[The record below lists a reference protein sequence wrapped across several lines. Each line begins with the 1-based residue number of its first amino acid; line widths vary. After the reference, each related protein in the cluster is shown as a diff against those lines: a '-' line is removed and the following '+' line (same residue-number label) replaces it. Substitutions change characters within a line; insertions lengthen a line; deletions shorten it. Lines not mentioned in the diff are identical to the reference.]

1 MLLVAVTPWQPTL
14 GLPRRRHSTKYPT
27 EAKKLSII
35 GDLTED
41 KDAVYSAVSVFLCRC
56 YGCVPQEDM
65 AVVRSKVWFRRTAT
79 SAHATPKLQT
89 LPPTET
95 TLLPNILRAHYQTAL
110 WMSCENQD
118 PPQASPTDFGWYR
131 GEQGQMLPE
140 MYSRGREPNIAPKEL
155 LKLIRFQC
163 HATTDRCDGRCSCK
177 LANIKCTAFCGCH
190 DDGVFCVRYSS
201 EDISDG
207 RDDT

>member
-1 MLLVAVTPWQPTL
+1 MAAYF
-14 GLPRRRHSTKYPT
+14 GI
-27 EAKKLSII
+27 AKKKTLNEVSYGGQEVVNYWRFNRRQRRCI
-35 GDLTED
+35 
-41 KDAVYSAVSVFLCRC
+41 VYCAVSDFLSRC

-65 AVVRSKVWFRRTAT
+65 AVVRSKVLFRRTAT

-118 PPQASPTDFGWYR
+118 LPQASPTDFGWYR

-140 MYSRGREPNIAPKEL
+140 MYSRGREPNIAPKS
-155 LKLIRFQC
+155 
-163 HATTDRCDGRCSCK
+163 CS
-177 LANIKCTAFCGCH
+177 
-190 DDGVFCVRYSS
+190 S
-201 EDISDG
+201 
-207 RDDT
+207 

>member
-41 KDAVYSAVSVFLCRC
+41 KDAVQYIGYSAVSDFLSRC

-79 SAHATPKLQT
+79 SAHATLKLQT

-95 TLLPNILRAHYQTAL
+95 TLLPNILRAH
-110 WMSCENQD
+110 
-118 PPQASPTDFGWYR
+118 
-131 GEQGQMLPE
+131 
-140 MYSRGREPNIAPKEL
+140 
-155 LKLIRFQC
+155 
-163 HATTDRCDGRCSCK
+163 
-177 LANIKCTAFCGCH
+177 
-190 DDGVFCVRYSS
+190 
-201 EDISDG
+201 
-207 RDDT
+207 